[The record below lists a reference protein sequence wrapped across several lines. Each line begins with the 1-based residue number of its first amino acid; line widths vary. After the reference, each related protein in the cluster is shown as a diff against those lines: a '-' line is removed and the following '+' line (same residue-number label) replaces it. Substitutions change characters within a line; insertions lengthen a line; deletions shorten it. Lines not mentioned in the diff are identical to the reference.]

1 MENKM
6 LKITIFNRDKDHEKD
21 HYYDIVS
28 TFFIMMIQK
37 YLKSK
42 LSFSMIITL
51 YHKDIENDISKELKQ
66 ILIEDVRILINSS
79 FHEGYCPDRS
89 PFEKIPNEIRD
100 RIYSEYFEEKYLGSF
115 DQKFFWRILLEEQVI
130 PFLKF
135 NEKDKIEYK
144 KIMNEVLIMV
154 PEDLRKAIIDEYYTK
169 NWVSLLEINENEI
182 TPSKQVRDA
191 ISKKPGNGVLLK
203 KKFSN
208 LTPVKKKVVIDIIWD
223 LLFDRNKRFGMSFTN
238 ELLSLDDK
246 EKLSDIAVNQYIN
259 SYKTVKADYLDYY
272 KGKGI

>member
-1 MENKM
+1 MDTEIKYNEISEIKGLEN
-6 LKITIFNRDKDHEKD
+6 
-21 HYYDIVS
+21 
-28 TFFIMMIQK
+28 
-37 YLKSK
+37 
-42 LSFSMIITL
+42 
-51 YHKDIENDISKELKQ
+51 
-66 ILIEDVRILINSS
+66 LIN
-79 FHEGYCPDRS
+79 
-89 PFEKIPNEIRD
+89 
-100 RIYSEYFEEKYLGSF
+100 
-115 DQKFFWRILLEEQVI
+115 LEE
-130 PFLKF
+130 L
-135 NEKDKIEYK
+135 
-144 KIMNEVLIMV
+144 
-154 PEDLRKAIIDEYYTK
+154 DLRKAIIDEYYTK

>member
-1 MENKM
+1 
-6 LKITIFNRDKDHEKD
+6 
-21 HYYDIVS
+21 
-28 TFFIMMIQK
+28 
-37 YLKSK
+37 
-42 LSFSMIITL
+42 
-51 YHKDIENDISKELKQ
+51 
-66 ILIEDVRILINSS
+66 
-79 FHEGYCPDRS
+79 
-89 PFEKIPNEIRD
+89 
-100 RIYSEYFEEKYLGSF
+100 
-115 DQKFFWRILLEEQVI
+115 
-130 PFLKF
+130 
-135 NEKDKIEYK
+135 
-144 KIMNEVLIMV
+144 MNEVLIMV

-259 SYKTVKADYLDYY
+259 SYKTVKADYIDYY

>member
-1 MENKM
+1 
-6 LKITIFNRDKDHEKD
+6 
-21 HYYDIVS
+21 
-28 TFFIMMIQK
+28 
-37 YLKSK
+37 
-42 LSFSMIITL
+42 
-51 YHKDIENDISKELKQ
+51 
-66 ILIEDVRILINSS
+66 
-79 FHEGYCPDRS
+79 
-89 PFEKIPNEIRD
+89 
-100 RIYSEYFEEKYLGSF
+100 
-115 DQKFFWRILLEEQVI
+115 
-130 PFLKF
+130 
-135 NEKDKIEYK
+135 
-144 KIMNEVLIMV
+144 MNEVLIMV

-259 SYKTVKADYLDYY
+259 SYKTVKVDYLDYY

>member
-1 MENKM
+1 
-6 LKITIFNRDKDHEKD
+6 
-21 HYYDIVS
+21 
-28 TFFIMMIQK
+28 
-37 YLKSK
+37 
-42 LSFSMIITL
+42 
-51 YHKDIENDISKELKQ
+51 
-66 ILIEDVRILINSS
+66 
-79 FHEGYCPDRS
+79 
-89 PFEKIPNEIRD
+89 
-100 RIYSEYFEEKYLGSF
+100 
-115 DQKFFWRILLEEQVI
+115 
-130 PFLKF
+130 
-135 NEKDKIEYK
+135 
-144 KIMNEVLIMV
+144 MNEVLIMV
-154 PEDLRKAIIDEYYTK
+154 PEDLRKTIIDEYYTK

>member
-1 MENKM
+1 MG
-6 LKITIFNRDKDHEKD
+6 LL
-21 HYYDIVS
+21 
-28 TFFIMMIQK
+28 
-37 YLKSK
+37 YLKS
-42 LSFSMIITL
+42 
-51 YHKDIENDISKELKQ
+51 N
-66 ILIEDVRILINSS
+66 
-79 FHEGYCPDRS
+79 
-89 PFEKIPNEIRD
+89 
-100 RIYSEYFEEKYLGSF
+100 
-115 DQKFFWRILLEEQVI
+115 
-130 PFLKF
+130 
-135 NEKDKIEYK
+135 
-144 KIMNEVLIMV
+144 
-154 PEDLRKAIIDEYYTK
+154 
-169 NWVSLLEINENEI
+169 
-182 TPSKQVRDA
+182 A

>member
-1 MENKM
+1 
-6 LKITIFNRDKDHEKD
+6 
-21 HYYDIVS
+21 
-28 TFFIMMIQK
+28 
-37 YLKSK
+37 
-42 LSFSMIITL
+42 
-51 YHKDIENDISKELKQ
+51 
-66 ILIEDVRILINSS
+66 
-79 FHEGYCPDRS
+79 
-89 PFEKIPNEIRD
+89 
-100 RIYSEYFEEKYLGSF
+100 
-115 DQKFFWRILLEEQVI
+115 
-130 PFLKF
+130 
-135 NEKDKIEYK
+135 
-144 KIMNEVLIMV
+144 MNEVLIMV